1 MKLKIPTLML
11 AIALGGATGAQAAE
25 KIVLASLGEVS
36 GKVMINQ
43 GRGFVA
49 ARAGMDVSVGDRLI
63 ALDGASAQVVYK
75 DGCVT
80 QLKER
85 NLLPVGAKGCA
96 TQPLNPSAEVVKLAQ
111 AIGAGG
117 PKPDTPPTDKPPPAP
132 APVAKEGMS
141 GGLIA
146 GVAVLGLAAMAGGGG
161 GGGDSTPISQR

>member
-11 AIALGGATGAQAAE
+11 AMALGAATGAQAAE
-25 KIVLASLGEVS
+25 RIVLASLGDVN

-63 ALDGASAQVVYK
+63 ALEGASAQVVYK

-85 NLLPVGAKGCA
+85 NLLPVDAKGCA
-96 TQPLNPSAEVVKLAQ
+96 TQPLNPSVEAVKLAQ
-111 AIGAGG
+111 AIGAGD
-117 PKPDTPPTDKPPPAP
+117 PKPDTSPTDKPLPAP
-132 APVAKEGMS
+132 EPVAAAGMPT
-141 GGLIA
+141 GLIA
-146 GVAVLGLAAMAGGGG
+146 GAAVLGLAAMGAGG